1 MIAAIDRAYASA
13 PAPTRTDCVV
23 ENYMPVLR
31 TSAPAELG
39 CAASAVRDVIE
50 DIAADIASTADIAFA
65 TGHQRVHHRPTSR
78 RGHLVRSRSPQLK
91 ETGHIAR
98 RRSPQ
103 PRASGRG
110 PLDKSTPA
118 TAPQQEAI
126 RSHAKEEAEEA
137 VGEVATGRGDLAY
150 SIPRWGDAATS
161 RGFNNATRLY
171 VQRQETMVGM
181 TGMMIHPAMVTLMES
196 LLVHVGAD
204 RAAKR
209 RGICSTTL
217 TSALPSRSASEHSKI
232 SRTSSETNG
241 YMPVDGPS
249 GRYAERTMTSSR
261 STS

>member
-1 MIAAIDRAYASA
+1 MA
-13 PAPTRTDCVV
+13 
-23 ENYMPVLR
+23 LR
-31 TSAPAELG
+31 RGHL
-39 CAASAVRDVIE
+39 VR
-50 DIAADIASTADIAFA
+50 SRPP
-65 TGHQRVHHRPTSR
+65 QLSVHHRPTSR

-126 RSHAKEEAEEA
+126 RSHAKEEAEED
-137 VGEVATGRGDLAY
+137 VVEVATGRGDLAY
-150 SIPRWGDAATS
+150 SILRWGVAATS
-161 RGFNNATRLY
+161 RAFNNATRLY

-181 TGMMIHPAMVTLMES
+181 TGMMGMMIHSAMVTLMES

-241 YMPVDGPS
+241 YMLVDGPS